1 MNDAEYIFKQ
11 TASER
16 KRNGY
21 GDFHKKR
28 QGGRQ
33 VRLPSDHLSKKEL
46 AKLSSE
52 VTKINLNAPV
62 CWAEFK
68 NWPDDLKIE
77 YLQKLETRYHATTED
92 IAFMMG
98 IGYKPL
104 AKLKRDLGI
113 AGKRG
118 GRRLPLDIVAW
129 TAFLNPNVLVEK
141 CPEPTEEP
149 AEKLPEEKTPASAI
163 LELQEEATKKEE
175 EKKAVLGMDS
185 VMNIAIL
192 LDALKGS
199 GAKLTIEVVL

>member
-1 MNDAEYIFKQ
+1 MNDAEYIFNQ
-11 TASER
+11 TSRER

-21 GDFHKKR
+21 GDYHKKR

-33 VRLPSDHLSKKEL
+33 VCLPSDHMTKKEL
-46 AKLSSE
+46 AALNSD

-62 CWAEFK
+62 IWAEFK

-77 YLQKLETRYHATTED
+77 YLQKLENKYHATTED
-92 IAFMMG
+92 IAVMMG
-98 IGYKPL
+98 VGYKPL
-104 AKLKRDLGI
+104 AQMKRDLGI

-118 GRRLPLDIVAW
+118 GRRHPLDGIGW
-129 TAFLNPNVLVEK
+129 SAFCNPNVLVEK

-149 AEKLPEEKTPASAI
+149 AEKSPETPAP
-163 LELQEEATKKEE
+163 EDD
-175 EKKAVLGMDS
+175 EKKVKLGMDS

-199 GAKLTIEVVL
+199 GAKLTIEVTL

>member
-1 MNDAEYIFKQ
+1 MNDAEYIFNQ
-11 TASER
+11 TSAER

-46 AKLSSE
+46 AKLSSD
-52 VTKINLNAPV
+52 VTKFNLNAPV

-77 YLQKLETRYHATTED
+77 YLQKLETKYHATTED
-92 IAFMMG
+92 IAIMMG

-104 AKLKRDLGI
+104 AKLKRNLGI
-113 AGKRG
+113 AAKRG
-118 GRRLPLDIVAW
+118 GKRPPLDIIAW
-129 TAFLNPNVLVEK
+129 RAFRNPNVLVEK
-141 CPEPTEEP
+141 CPELTEEP
-149 AEKLPEEKTPASAI
+149 AEKSPETPT
-163 LELQEEATKKEE
+163 QEDD
-175 EKKAVLGMDS
+175 EKKVKLGMDS

-192 LDALKGS
+192 LDKLRGT
-199 GAKLTIEVVL
+199 GAKLTIEVTL

>member
-11 TASER
+11 TSAER

-33 VRLPSDHLSKKEL
+33 VRLPSDHLTKKEL
-46 AKLSSE
+46 AALSSD

-62 CWAEFK
+62 DWCEFK
-68 NWPDDLKIE
+68 NWPDDLKVE
-77 YLQKLETRYHATTED
+77 YLQKLENKYHATTED
-92 IAFMMG
+92 IAEMMG

-104 AKLKRDLGI
+104 AAMKRDLGI
-113 AGKRG
+113 ASKRG
-118 GRRLPLDIVAW
+118 GKRPKLDLLAW
-129 TAFLNPNVLVEK
+129 GEFCHVDVNTVKTAVEK
-141 CPEPTEEP
+141 CPKLPVVP
-149 AEKLPEEKTPASAI
+149 AEKSPEDPAP
-163 LELQEEATKKEE
+163 TDE

>member
-11 TASER
+11 TSVER

-21 GDFHKKR
+21 GDYHKKR

-33 VRLPSDHLSKKEL
+33 VRLPSDHLTKKEL
-46 AKLSSE
+46 AALSSD

-62 CWAEFK
+62 TWAEFK

-77 YLQKLETRYHATTED
+77 YLQKLENKYHARGAAVAD
-92 IAFMMG
+92 M
-98 IGYKPL
+98 
-104 AKLKRDLGI
+104 LGI
-113 AGKRG
+113 TTVTLSKCRRELGIPEKSG
-118 GRRLPLDIVAW
+118 GRRLPLDAVGW
-129 TAFLNPNVLVEK
+129 KSFCNPQVLVEK

-149 AEKLPEEKTPASAI
+149 AEKSPEDPAPAD
-163 LELQEEATKKEE
+163 E
-175 EKKAVLGMDS
+175 EKKVKLGMDS

-199 GAKLTIEVVL
+199 GAKLTIEVTL

>member
-21 GDFHKKR
+21 GDYHKKR

-46 AKLSSE
+46 AALSSD
-52 VTKINLNAPV
+52 VTKFNLNAPV

-68 NWPDDLKIE
+68 NWPNDLKIE
-77 YLQKLETRYHATTED
+77 YLQKLEHRYFATTD
-92 IAFMMG
+92 IVAAMMG

-104 AKLKRDLGI
+104 AQLKRDLGI
-113 AGKRG
+113 PSKRG
-118 GRRLPLDIVAW
+118 GKRPPLDVVGWAAFCGTPVV
-129 TAFLNPNVLVEK
+129 TAPDPEQILPASPLNCEETQAEEMPK
-141 CPEPTEEP
+141 CEEPEP
-149 AEKLPEEKTPASAI
+149 EKIDNSTI
-163 LELQEEATKKEE
+163 
-175 EKKAVLGMDS
+175 
-185 VMNIAIL
+185 MNLAIL

-199 GAKLTIEVVL
+199 GAKLTIEVTL